1 MKKLIALFTF
11 LSFASLMYGQDYIIN
26 ADERPDTDM
35 SEYKTY
41 GWASH
46 IIDETTAS
54 FSLNNLVLKNQI
66 KTTVENEMAGLGYEK
81 STKPDLM
88 LGFVVFDKPTEFKG
102 YGSMKDDDYYYD
114 YWYGFG
120 REELGESETYNFE
133 PGSIVIHMVDTKTGD
148 VVWQGYASG
157 VMDNNVFD
165 LKPDNVEEAVQL
177 IFEEFD
183 YRADDFKST
192 GR

>member
-11 LSFASLMYGQDYIIN
+11 LSFATLLYAQDYVVN
-26 ADERPDTDM
+26 ADERPEVDM
-35 SEYKTY
+35 SKFKTY

-54 FSLNNLVLKNQI
+54 FSINNLVLKNQI
-66 KTTVENEMAGLGYEK
+66 KTTVEDEMKGLGYEK
-81 STKPDLM
+81 STSPDLM
-88 LGFVVFDKPTEFKG
+88 LGFVVFDKATEFKG
-102 YGSMKDDDYYYD
+102 YGNIKDDDYYYD

-120 REELGESETYNFE
+120 NEKLGKAKTYNFE
-133 PGSIVIHMVDTKTGD
+133 PGSIVIHMVDTNTGD

-157 VMDNNVFD
+157 IMDNNVFD
-165 LKPDNVEEAVQL
+165 FKADNIAEAVQL

-183 YRADDFKST
+183 YRADDFETT